1 MNTTAEN
8 KLRPYEEKRTEEKR
22 KMTSNY
28 AQKKRRGHILF
39 EKKKKSLSVHGWNT
53 LSISTSTRL
62 WHHPNLSAYFYI

>member
-28 AQKKRRGHILF
+28 AQKNEGGTYYLKR
-39 EKKKKSLSVHGWNT
+39 SL
-53 LSISTSTRL
+53 
-62 WHHPNLSAYFYI
+62 